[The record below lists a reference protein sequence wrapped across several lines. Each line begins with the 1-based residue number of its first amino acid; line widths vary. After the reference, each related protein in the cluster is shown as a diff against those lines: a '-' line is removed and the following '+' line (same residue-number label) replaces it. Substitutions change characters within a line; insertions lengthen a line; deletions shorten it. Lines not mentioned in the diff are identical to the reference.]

1 MSASVQLLAI
11 VILASLGFLYYH
23 SRNRA
28 LQHPLPP
35 GPPGHFL
42 FGNLKGIPKQ
52 REWLEYANLSAKYG
66 SDVISLKAMG
76 KTIVALNSYRSITDL
91 VEKRAIYADRPPA
104 PMVTEERLMNLGG
117 LITVTRYGPRWR
129 QLRKGIQ
136 LNMQESVIPKYW
148 PSQET
153 AARNLTI
160 KLLEHGDR
168 SLYKDLRHWAA
179 ASILSGTYGYNLPT
193 DGTDDPLLQHM
204 DNLVSMFIQGS
215 TVKFLVNLFPALKYV
230 PDWMPG
236 AHFKEFARKA
246 RETKKLALDAPF
258 EWVKSEMAKGTV
270 RPSYVSRSL
279 SEAGFGDE
287 EELDAAERQELLS
300 YEDIVRHNAGVM
312 FGAAVDTV
320 RYHVDF
326 DIVDLTRQPKT
337 LIAMTTFVIAMQLH
351 LDVQS
356 RAREEVLGILDPV
369 TRLPEPAAVMQLAYL
384 SRVLKEVMRWIPV
397 LPITVAHATME
408 QDEYNGY
415 TIPARSVI
423 LPNIWAVTRDESI
436 YPDPETFNPDRFL
449 DPSVPYEYLFGHGR
463 RRCPGMHFANSNL
476 LIAFAYILTVFELG
490 KGVDEGGSVIEPQ
503 KLMKKDPD
511 CRLEELKCMLK
522 PKDQTLLEELKVE

>member
-1 MSASVQLLAI
+1 MSASVQLMAT

-23 SRNRA
+23 FRDRA
-28 LQHPLPP
+28 LRHPLPP
-35 GPPGHFL
+35 GPPRHFL
-42 FGNLKGIPKQ
+42 FGNLKYIPKQ
-52 REWLEYANLSAKYG
+52 REWLEYANLSEKYG

-117 LITVTRYGPRWR
+117 LITLTRYGPRWR

-136 LNMQESVIPKYW
+136 INMQEPVIPRYW

-153 AARNLTI
+153 AARNLMV

-168 SLYKDLRHWAA
+168 SLYKDLRYWAA

-215 TVKFLVNLFPALKYV
+215 TVKFLVNLFPVLKYV

-246 RETKKLALDAPF
+246 REVKKLALDAPF
-258 EWVKSEMAKGTV
+258 EWVKSEMARGTV

-279 SEAGFGDE
+279 SEAGFGEE
-287 EELDAAERQELLS
+287 EELDAAGHQELLS
-300 YEDIVRHNAGVM
+300 CEDIVRHNAGVM
-312 FGAAVDTV
+312 FGAGVDT
-320 RYHVDF
+320 
-326 DIVDLTRQPKT
+326 PKT
-337 LIAMTTFVIAMQLH
+337 LIAMTTFVTAMQLYP
-351 LDVQS
+351 DVQS

-369 TRLPEPAAVMQLAYL
+369 TRLPEPAVVMQLAYL

-449 DPSVPYEYLFGHGR
+449 DPSVPHEYLFGHGR

-490 KGVDEGGSVIEPQ
+490 KGVDEAGNVIEPQ

-522 PKDQTLLEELKVE
+522 PRDQTLLEELKVE